1 MQRARCICTT
11 DIPQIYLFASA
22 LRKNLLSFCCI
33 IPGYTRQRHSAG
45 RGSSIGTQRYLLPD
59 LFCSSPSQ
67 YAHTL
72 PTHTYIHEHTHT
84 HIHAPCMHS
93 VMTES
98 GYRPV
103 TVYYNSIIGYGSYIV
118 PCTETMSA
126 SLSLSLTHS
135 HSLYTHTLTYTDI
148 HCQGS
153 LLSNRLDVGVHD
165 REWTDEHGYPSLRPL
180 YRMGDDQ
187 LLFHFSIAP
196 WTVRYTVGLLTMIP

>member
-11 DIPQIYLFASA
+11 GIPQVYLFASA
-22 LRKNLLSFCCI
+22 LRKNLLSFCCV

-72 PTHTYIHEHTHT
+72 PPTYTHIHTRTHT

-126 SLSLSLTHS
+126 SLSLTHSHTLILYTLTHS
-135 HSLYTHTLTYTDI
+135 HTLTYIAKALFFQTDWTSGSTIENGRTNMAI
-148 HCQGS
+148 HPYARCTGRETTNS
-153 LLSNRLDVGVHD
+153 YFTSRLL
-165 REWTDEHGYPSLRPL
+165 HG
-180 YRMGDDQ
+180 
-187 LLFHFSIAP
+187 
-196 WTVRYTVGLLTMIP
+196 RYGTLWGC

>member
-11 DIPQIYLFASA
+11 GIPQVYLFASA
-22 LRKNLLSFCCI
+22 LRKNLLSFCCV

-72 PTHTYIHEHTHT
+72 PPTYTHIHTRTHT

-103 TVYYNSIIGYGSYIV
+103 TVYYNSKVSSDTEATLFPV
-118 PCTETMSA
+118 PRLCRP
-126 SLSLSLTHS
+126 LSLSLTHTLSFFIPS
-135 HSLYTHTLTYTDI
+135 HTHIHSHTLPR
-148 HCQGS
+148 
-153 LLSNRLDVGVHD
+153 LSSFKQTGRRGP
-165 REWTDEHGYPSLRPL
+165 R
-180 YRMGDDQ
+180 
-187 LLFHFSIAP
+187 
-196 WTVRYTVGLLTMIP
+196 